1 MSGNTRK
8 AISQTQRESDER
20 RGMVVKGFKM
30 SKELAETIANL
41 AKERGIPQ
49 NKLIE
54 EAIEAYKKAVAS
66 SAI

>member
-1 MSGNTRK
+1 MNDNTRK
-8 AISQTQRESDER
+8 SISQIQRESDER
-20 RGMVVKGFKM
+20 RGMVSKSFKM

-54 EAIEAYKKAVAS
+54 EAIEVYKRQ
-66 SAI
+66 